1 LIGAGTIINPIVKI
15 VTTVVILG
23 AIYLFFVRP
32 ILDTT
37 EDVVR
42 EGTDQLRQGL
52 ANAQQSS
59 DDFDLNFA
67 HDRAASF
74 SDSLRTSWP
83 AASREVRNCIREA
96 GQNVGAMQRCDK
108 FGETI
113 VHAVQSNR
121 NFALSYANSL
131 DSQTRTDDA
140 DRVRACVDHAGYKVA
155 AMQQCR
161 NLADRLLFG

>member
-23 AIYLFFVRP
+23 AIYIFFVRP

-37 EDVVR
+37 EEVAKR
-42 EGTDQLRQGL
+42 GTDAFRE
-52 ANAQQSS
+52 AQARSSQAS

-67 HDRAASF
+67 RDRTESF
-74 SDSLRTSWP
+74 ADSLRTGWP
-83 AASREVRNCIREA
+83 AASRELRDCIRDA
-96 GQNVGAMQRCDK
+96 GQNVAAMERCDE

-121 NFALSYANSL
+121 SFALSYANSL
-131 DSQTRTDDA
+131 DTQGRTADG
-140 DRVRACVDHAGYKVA
+140 DRVRKCVEGAGYKVA

-161 NLADRLLFG
+161 TLSDRLLFG